1 MKEKKKFKMEAIEE
15 WIHKYLAYFFVDVR
29 KISCTFILVFFLE
42 NGNFFMIR
50 ISFLILVFIFILIKT
65 IKIKKLTY
73 L

>member
-1 MKEKKKFKMEAIEE
+1 MKEKKKVKMEAIEE
-15 WIHKYLAYFFVDVR
+15 WIHKYFGLLFCRR